1 MNILDIFKSKK
12 KNKEERSLDYSEII
26 GTALPFNTITSYSS
40 TDYALTLPAV
50 YRCCDVISDSIAA
63 LPLQILK
70 ENADYV
76 EVDNKHMAYNLLNRN
91 PHQHLTRFLLIKMLV
106 NSVLL
111 RGNAFAV
118 IKRDNKGNAIS
129 LQYQRPENVQINYNE
144 LTEKL
149 TYRVQGYSKLIEPC
163 NMLHFKK
170 FSIDGING
178 ISVLQNARY
187 TLQLSS
193 DAEASAR
200 GFYKNGCNLSG
211 ILTSDKILSAQQK
224 EQIRN
229 SWQSAFSARNGNS
242 NGIAVLDSTM
252 QYEPVTINPADSQL
266 LESRQFNVID
276 ICRFFGV
283 SPTKAFDYDKVNYNS
298 LEATQLAFLSD
309 TLQPWIEMFEE
320 ELTRKLFKPSESNLL
335 VKFDDN
341 QLLRADKQALADYY
355 YKLFQIGAI
364 SQNEVRKALNL
375 PPVEGGENTFIQINM
390 STTQNVANSLNNNT
404 NTNENEESK

>member
-50 YRCCDVISDSIAA
+50 YRCCDVISDSFAA

-178 ISVLQNARY
+178 ISVLQ
-187 TLQLSS
+187 
-193 DAEASAR
+193 
-200 GFYKNGCNLSG
+200 KC
-211 ILTSDKILSAQQK
+211 
-224 EQIRN
+224 
-229 SWQSAFSARNGNS
+229 
-242 NGIAVLDSTM
+242 
-252 QYEPVTINPADSQL
+252 
-266 LESRQFNVID
+266 
-276 ICRFFGV
+276 
-283 SPTKAFDYDKVNYNS
+283 
-298 LEATQLAFLSD
+298 
-309 TLQPWIEMFEE
+309 
-320 ELTRKLFKPSESNLL
+320 
-335 VKFDDN
+335 
-341 QLLRADKQALADYY
+341 
-355 YKLFQIGAI
+355 
-364 SQNEVRKALNL
+364 
-375 PPVEGGENTFIQINM
+375 
-390 STTQNVANSLNNNT
+390 
-404 NTNENEESK
+404 